1 MPINMCPK
9 YFMINAKI
17 FWPSSYMLN
26 ARSQSN
32 VSLPLRRSATFRRMP
47 FFNESIVVLQKL
59 FIFCR
64 SLKIKLLNLLGT
76 FSGLDIKYYCHV
88 AVLVLLY
95 DVFYLEVENI

>member
-1 MPINMCPK
+1 
-9 YFMINAKI
+9 
-17 FWPSSYMLN
+17 MLN

-32 VSLPLRRSATFRRMP
+32 VGLPLRRSATFRRMP

-64 SLKIKLLNLLGT
+64 SLKINLLNLLGK

-95 DVFYLEVENI
+95 DVFYLEAENV